1 MKLPHSVCEVLRDH
15 VVLESQSID
24 RMYLNVYVPQL
35 QRIGGVVWYLRGH
48 LGQRFAS
55 TAGVAPKTEVFVANV
70 ERFVAEHG
78 LDMVSFAKN
87 QRKDDV
93 TQAYLRGFDADEGVL
108 YVGRAQERARV
119 VRTERRRSATTGMT
133 YPWVV
138 DGSAMVNH
146 YYFYCV
152 DEDFGPFFLKFCS
165 YFPYNAKLCING
177 NEYAKCQLRKR
188 GIAFE
193 ALDNGV
199 LSCEDPKALQRICDG
214 LDTKKID
221 RLLRKW
227 LARLPHPFDRRDRMA
242 GYRYQASILQA
253 EFALTQVLDRPVA
266 GRIFFEQVIRE
277 NLDIGRPGQVQL
289 IFDRRVSR
297 RTPGRFRTRVI
308 TEGVTPSL
316 HVDYKRS
323 RIKQYHKEGQALRT
337 ETTINDTRDFG
348 VGRLLKN
355 LPELRRI
362 GFAANRRLL
371 QIEQISHDCA
381 LGDEAFQQLQRPRQ
395 IEAQR
400 APALRF
406 GDANAQAVL
415 NAVLMFVFIT
425 GGFTNKDLRQ
435 QFAVL
440 LGKRADDISPGRMSY
455 ELRRLRLHGLIER
468 LPKTHRYRLTDQG
481 LRTALLYTRVYSRIL
496 RPAMAPTIPGTCA
509 TSPASLRQFN
519 AAKAA
524 VDSWC
529 DQANIGAQ

>member
-1 MKLPHSVCEVLRDH
+1 
-15 VVLESQSID
+15 
-24 RMYLNVYVPQL
+24 
-35 QRIGGVVWYLRGH
+35 
-48 LGQRFAS
+48 
-55 TAGVAPKTEVFVANV
+55 
-70 ERFVAEHG
+70 
-78 LDMVSFAKN
+78 
-87 QRKDDV
+87 
-93 TQAYLRGFDADEGVL
+93 
-108 YVGRAQERARV
+108 
-119 VRTERRRSATTGMT
+119 MT

-199 LSCEDPKALQRICDG
+199 LSCEDPKALQRIRDG
-214 LDTKKID
+214 LDDKKID

-227 LARLPHPFDRRDRMA
+227 LARLPHPFDRRDRAA
-242 GYRYQASILQA
+242 GYRCAASILQA

-289 IFDRRVSR
+289 IFDRRVTR

-337 ETTINDTRDFG
+337 ETTINDTRYFG
-348 VGRLLKN
+348 IGRLLHN

-362 GFAANRRLL
+362 GLAANRRLL
-371 QIEQISHDCA
+371 EVEQISHDCA
-381 LGDEAFQQLQRPRQ
+381 LGDNSFQHLQRPRD
-395 IEAQR
+395 IEGQR

-406 GDANAQAVL
+406 GDANVQAL
-415 NAVLMFVFIT
+415 FNAVLMFVFVAR
-425 GGFTNKDLRQ
+425 GFTNKDLRQ
-435 QFAVL
+435 TLAVL
-440 LGKRADDISPGRMSY
+440 LGRRPQDITPGRMSY
-455 ELRRLRLHGLIER
+455 ELRRLRLHNLIER
-468 LPKTHRYRLTDQG
+468 VPKTHRYRLTDEG
-481 LRTALLYTRVYSRIL
+481 LRTALFYTRVYSRIL
-496 RPAMAPTIPGTCA
+496 RPAMAPIIPIVTTDSSA
-509 TSPASLRQFN
+509 PLRHFH
-519 AAKAA
+519 AAQAA
-524 VDSWC
+524 VNSWC
-529 DQANIGAQ
+529 DEARIAA

>member
-1 MKLPHSVCEVLRDH
+1 MTVPQSVCEVLREH
-15 VVLESQSID
+15 VVLESECID

-55 TAGVAPKTEVFVANV
+55 TAGVSPKTDAFVANI
-70 ERFVAEHG
+70 ERFVSEQG
-78 LDMVSFAKN
+78 IEMVSFAKH

-93 TQAYLRGFDADEGVL
+93 TQQYLQNFKAIEGVL
-108 YVGRAQERARV
+108 YVGRAQEKARV
-119 VRTERRRSATTGMT
+119 VRTERRRNPSTGMS

-138 DGSAMVNH
+138 DSSAMVNH

-152 DEDFGPFFLKFCS
+152 DADFGPFFLKFCS

-177 NEYAKCQLRKR
+177 NEYAKCQLRNK

-193 ALDNGV
+193 ALDNGI

-214 LDTKKID
+214 LNDKKID

-227 LARLPHPFDRRDRMA
+227 LARLPHPFDASDRRA
-242 GYRYQASILQA
+242 GYRYGVSILQA
-253 EFALTQVLDRPVA
+253 EFALTQVLDRPVS

-289 IFDRRVSR
+289 IFDRRVNR
-297 RTPGRFRTRVI
+297 RTPGRFRTWVI

-323 RIKQYHKEGQALRT
+323 CIKQYHKEGQALRT
-337 ETTINDTRDFG
+337 ETTINDTRDFA

-362 GFAANRRLL
+362 GFSANRRLL
-371 QIEQISHDCA
+371 EIEQVSHDCA
-381 LGDEAFQQLQRPRQ
+381 LGDDAFQHLQRPRE
-395 IEAQR
+395 IEGQR
-400 APALRF
+400 ASALRF
-406 GDANAQAVL
+406 GDANVQAIL
-415 NAVLMFVFIT
+415 NAVLMFVFVAR
-425 GGFTNKDLRQ
+425 GFTNKDLRQ
-435 QFAVL
+435 QLAIL
-440 LGKRADDISPGRMSY
+440 LGKRSDEVSPGRMSY

-468 LPKTHRYRLTDQG
+468 VPKTHRYQLTQDG
-481 LRTALLYTRVYSRIL
+481 LRTAMFYSRVYSRIL
-496 RPAMAPTIPGTCA
+496 RPALAPPLPTAPPSSPKVLQQFQA
-509 TSPASLRQFN
+509 TE
-519 AAKAA
+519 AA
-524 VDSWC
+524 VNSWC
-529 DQANIGAQ
+529 DSHIAA